1 MLHKIILA
9 LAFTLGLSTS
19 GFSKDILI
27 GVTMA
32 KFDDNFL
39 TVLRNGMEDYV
50 GDLGG
55 VQLQVEDG
63 QNDMALQ
70 IDQINNFISS
80 GVDAII
86 SNPVDTDATVAMTQ
100 AAEAAG
106 IPLVYVNREPI
117 NVDSLP
123 SSQAFVG
130 SDEVDSGTQ
139 ETKAVCQLLKDMG
152 KGDSAEV
159 VILVGG
165 LSHMAARVRTQD
177 VHDVVATPECS
188 FMKVVEEQTANWSRD
203 EANDLMTNWISGGI
217 EFDAVIANNDEM
229 AIGAIQALKS
239 AGISMEEMIVA
250 GIDATQ
256 DALSAMAA
264 GDLDVTVFQNAA
276 AQGAGA
282 VDAALT
288 IAKGGS
294 VERVI
299 YIPFEPVLPE
309 NLSDYLD
316 RN

>member
-1 MLHKIILA
+1 MLHKTILA

-19 GFSKDILI
+19 AISKDILI